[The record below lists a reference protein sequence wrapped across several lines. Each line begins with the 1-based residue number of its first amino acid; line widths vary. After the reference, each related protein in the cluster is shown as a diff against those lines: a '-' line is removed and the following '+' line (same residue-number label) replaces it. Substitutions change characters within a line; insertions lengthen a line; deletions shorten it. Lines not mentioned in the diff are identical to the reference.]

1 MNIEDRIQAII
12 NNMTT
17 PPLFL
22 WGSVFEQNL
31 LLDQQEE
38 TTGFPCILM
47 IPPFVQGEIKNYG
60 TVLNNYVVTL
70 LFVDKID
77 FLEDQNTTGKSKI
90 QQMRTLATEFIGQ
103 AIKYIDGLGQA
114 ERIQSYLFHS
124 PNPDDKLNPEE
135 FFNQFDINVAGYGV
149 TFDFPVVEKVESC

>member
-1 MNIEDRIQAII
+1 MNVENRIQAII
-12 NNMTT
+12 ANMTN

-31 LLDQQEE
+31 ILDKQDE

-47 IPPFVQGEIKNYG
+47 IPPFVEGEVATHGRALHRYI
-60 TVLNNYVVTL
+60 VTL

-77 FLEDQNTTGKSKI
+77 LLEEQNTTGKSKV
-90 QQMRTLATEFIGQ
+90 QEMRSLAAEFMGE
-103 AIKYIDGLGQA
+103 AVKYIDALPQQEGI
-114 ERIQSYLFHS
+114 EKYLFHS
-124 PNPDDKLNPEE
+124 PNPDDKMNPEE

-149 TFDFPVVEKVESC
+149 TFDFPIVEKIESC